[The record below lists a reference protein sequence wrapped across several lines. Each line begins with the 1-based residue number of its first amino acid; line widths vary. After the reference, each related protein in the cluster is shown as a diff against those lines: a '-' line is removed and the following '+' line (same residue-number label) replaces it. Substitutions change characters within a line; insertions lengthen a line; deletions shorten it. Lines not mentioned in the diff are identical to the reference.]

1 VTLGTPRSDETR
13 EASRFAVTDEG
24 EAAESVGSDR
34 PRRPIRSRSSAERE
48 ALAERIADRLDV
60 PITAAGVIFLLLVLA
75 ETISNPKGSVGTFF
89 AITSWVLWAL
99 FVAEFLLRLY
109 IAPSTTKFLKRN
121 WWQLIFL
128 AVPALRFVRAL
139 RALRAARVGR
149 VLSSAVRSSRTAGR
163 TLSSRLGALG
173 VVTIVVILAS
183 SQLLF
188 ELGDYDSYGDALD
201 DAALATVAGEPFFP
215 EHAAL
220 RVVQIVVISYSVVV
234 FAALA
239 GTVGAFLLE
248 RRDDDERRLRSR
260 QRDEG
265 PTV

>member
-1 VTLGTPRSDETR
+1 MTAEDEVGTTQL
-13 EASRFAVTDEG
+13 EG
-24 EAAESVGSDR
+24 PGR
-34 PRRPIRSRSSAERE
+34 GHRPIRRRGSDERE
-48 ALAERIADRLDV
+48 ELAERIADRLDI

-75 ETISNPKGSVGTFF
+75 ETISDPKGAVGTVFSV
-89 AITSWVLWAL
+89 TSWVLWAL
-99 FVAEFLLRLY
+99 FVGEFLLRLVV
-109 IAPSTTKFLKRN
+109 APSTSRFLRRN
-121 WWQLIFL
+121 WWQLFFL

-139 RALRAARVGR
+139 RVLRAARVGR

-163 TLSSRLGALG
+163 KLTSRLGALG

-188 ELGDYDSYGDALD
+188 ELGDYGTYANALD
-201 DAALATVAGEPFFP
+201 DAALATIAGEPFFP

-220 RVVQIVVISYSVVV
+220 RIVQVVVVAYSVIV

-248 RRDDDERRLRSR
+248 RRDDDDRRLRAETAR
-260 QRDEG
+260 
-265 PTV
+265 P

>member
-1 VTLGTPRSDETR
+1 MTV
-13 EASRFAVTDEG
+13 EG
-24 EAAESVGSDR
+24 DVGAQPGGFGR
-34 PRRPIRSRSSAERE
+34 ARRPIRRRSSDERE
-48 ALAERIADRLDV
+48 KLAERIADRLDV

-75 ETISNPKGSVGTFF
+75 ETISEPAGIVGTVFSV
-89 AITSWVLWAL
+89 TSWVLWAL
-99 FVAEFLLRLY
+99 FVGEFLLRLVV
-109 IAPSTTKFLKRN
+109 APSTSKFLKRN
-121 WWQLIFL
+121 WWQLVFL

-163 TLSSRLGALG
+163 KLSSRLGALG
-173 VVTIVVILAS
+173 VVTTVVVLAS

-188 ELGDYDSYGDALD
+188 ELGDYGSYGAALD
-201 DAALATVAGEPFFP
+201 DAALATIAGEPFFP

-220 RVVQIVVISYSVVV
+220 RVVQIAVIAYSVVV

-248 RRDDDERRLRSR
+248 RRDDDDRRLRA
-260 QRDEG
+260 E
-265 PTV
+265 TVRSPD